1 VPNSII
7 HIYGPYVYIY
17 IYIYAYQLRRGER
30 EREREREG
38 DEKREASF
46 VEGRERRREKI
57 QSHVYKRW
65 DAITG

>member
-1 VPNSII
+1 M
-7 HIYGPYVYIY
+7 YIY

-57 QSHVYKRW
+57 QSHVYKR
-65 DAITG
+65 